1 MSNLF
6 KKAAI
11 FSDPHLGLKQNSL
24 THLEDCKKFTEWFIS
39 ESQKE
44 NCDVCMMLGDFFNN
58 RNNVNLVS
66 LNYGLQI
73 LRLLSDAFD
82 RVIVLTGNHD
92 CYFKNNRSIHS
103 VSWAEHIP
111 NVEIINDIYTEN
123 DVTFLP
129 WLNDSDFVNI
139 PKINSKYVFGHL
151 ELPNFLMNSRV
162 PMPIVSELN
171 SEVFKNFGEVY
182 SGHFHMRQK
191 QNNITYIGNA
201 FPHNFGDANDDNRGM
216 MILPYGEEPKF
227 IAWPNAPK
235 YRIVKISEL
244 VVDPSL
250 YLPINGYIKLMLDSD
265 VSYEEAA
272 YLKETLVEEY
282 ELREMTLVQMKKQSF
297 SEDLSGLAAT
307 FQSVDSIVQSQISE
321 IKSDFFDN
329 NLLLEIYRSL

>member
-1 MSNLF
+1 MS
-6 KKAAI
+6 I
-11 FSDPHLGLKQNSL
+11 
-24 THLEDCKKFTEWFIS
+24 T
-39 ESQKE
+39 
-44 NCDVCMMLGDFFNN
+44 
-58 RNNVNLVS
+58 VN
-66 LNYGLQI
+66 
-73 LRLLSDAFD
+73 
-82 RVIVLTGNHD
+82 
-92 CYFKNNRSIHS
+92 
-103 VSWAEHIP
+103 
-111 NVEIINDIYTEN
+111 
-123 DVTFLP
+123 
-129 WLNDSDFVNI
+129 WLA
-139 PKINSKYVFGHL
+139 KVF
-151 ELPNFLMNSRV
+151 
-162 PMPIVSELN
+162 
-171 SEVFKNFGEVY
+171 
-182 SGHFHMRQK
+182 K